1 MKVSVPL
8 DLAGMESRPSTI
20 FHNGW
25 ILVDVAKRAGRVG
38 FGSGQSG
45 LRVKRVTG

>member
-25 ILVDVAKRAGRVG
+25 ILVGERSQRLLYIIPLECEGGA
-38 FGSGQSG
+38 
-45 LRVKRVTG
+45 

>member
-1 MKVSVPL
+1 MKVSLPL

-25 ILVDVAKRAGRVG
+25 ILVGKEAK
-38 FGSGQSG
+38 GSS
-45 LRVKRVTG
+45 T